1 MHTDNTAAHAIRVS
15 AVINILIGLWVFVTP
30 WIYGAA
36 WNNPTSW
43 NAWLLGPLLVLLA
56 LGRWLSPLT
65 SRKVGWLNMLLGF
78 WLFLSPWALGYTF
91 NSGRFVN
98 NLCAG
103 AVIFFVSLYGV
114 TIQDRPASVGHR

>member
-1 MHTDNTAAHAIRVS
+1 MATDHAAAHAVRVS
-15 AVINILIGLWVFVTP
+15 AVINILIGMWVFITP
-30 WIYGAA
+30 WVYGAA
-36 WNNPTSW
+36 WDNPTSW

-56 LGRWLSPLT
+56 LVRWINPMG
-65 SRKVGWLNMLLGF
+65 SRKVGWVNMLLGL
-78 WLFLSPWALGYTF
+78 WLFISPWALGYTF

-114 TIQDRPASVGHR
+114 TMQDRPATARPR